1 MEMESINESVPQ
13 NGTSFEENKKERK
26 KEEMGM
32 KKLFNIPQKIGSLE
46 LKEGL

>member
-13 NGTSFEENKKERK
+13 NGTSFEENKKR
-26 KEEMGM
+26 EEMGM

>member
-13 NGTSFEENKKERK
+13 NGTSFEENKKRE